1 MTTSH
6 SIDADVDADADA
18 TRAPPTNLHAT
29 LARVGDAARAVS
41 DLAAAE
47 ARLSWT
53 AIWRALALTG
63 AAIAIGLFALIAS
76 IAAVFTQL
84 REWLSLPSAMTVLA
98 LLLIAFT
105 AGLLARAAQWRACV
119 GFAQTRA
126 VLDQVMAAVA
136 PPTAPT
142 PREPSP

>member
-1 MTTSH
+1 VTASQ
-6 SIDADVDADADA
+6 SIDAETEADA
-18 TRAPPTNLHAT
+18 TRVPPSNLHAM
-29 LARVGDAARAVS
+29 LAQVSDAARAMS
-41 DLAAAE
+41 DLALAE
-47 ARLSWT
+47 ARLSWA

-63 AAIAIGLFALIAS
+63 AATLIGLFAVIAS

-98 LLLIAFT
+98 LLLIACT
-105 AGLLARAAQWRACV
+105 AGLLARAARWRACV

-126 VLDQVMAAVA
+126 VLDHVLTTKAA
-136 PPTAPT
+136 PTART